1 MSRTNSQSVRTRYH
15 RVVDETL
22 KSIVLEVT
30 LPGTRVKETIR
41 VPKKLCRN
49 WTKDTV
55 DIYSGYY
62 ANGVTKVNV
71 TRRAST
77 DEFDEV
83 QDDGAEVLQM
93 PVKCTVEHKQWIVDE
108 VMTAYTSYER
118 LGVA

>member
-1 MSRTNSQSVRTRYH
+1 MSTNSQGVRTRYH

-30 LPGTRVKETIR
+30 LPGTGIKETIR

-62 ANGVTKVNV
+62 ANGVTNVNV
-71 TRRAST
+71 MRRAST
-77 DEFDEV
+77 DEFDDV
-83 QDDGAEVLQM
+83 RDDSAEVLRM
-93 PVKCTVEHKQWIVDE
+93 PLRYTADHKQWIVDE
-108 VMTAYTSYER
+108 VMTAYSSYER